1 MALFT
6 ALNQNAVIELLRKLA
21 EETDGT
27 KVGLEQIG
35 NDQPDIEEPGNEE
48 PLIEKPGAPIL

>member
-1 MALFT
+1 M
-6 ALNQNAVIELLRKLA
+6 IEFLRKLA